1 MQIYP
6 KVNQP
11 ESMHKKLLCEG
22 MEVSRKPPVNYA
34 EISGDRSFIELKEYI
49 EPTYLLQVSNALV
62 SPYGIAVKN
71 GRVIPESVYSMFT
84 RNRHLLTFV
93 KKIALGKV
101 RRVTGDCLL
110 VHNAYYDNYYHWTLE
125 ALPRLYS
132 VREHT
137 RDLTLLIHEKT
148 RPFIEDYLSFFRFK
162 NIVPIKDDEIV
173 LAPKLWLPTHTA
185 RGLRH
190 NERLVREMAAYLKAR
205 VPSGVAP
212 GGPGKVFISR
222 RGAAYR
228 QALNEPEVYALLRE
242 HGFERIRLEDLKL
255 TEQIN
260 LFRGVKVLTGIH
272 GAGFSNLIYMDAGEH
287 LVDMI
292 HERHAQNAFYTLAC
306 AFGLDYTRLECRGVG
321 KSDYEGNDD
330 LVVDL
335 DRVRKY
341 FPAAAPRP
349 L

>member
-1 MQIYP
+1 
-6 KVNQP
+6 
-11 ESMHKKLLCEG
+11 MHKKLLYEG

-84 RNRHLLTFV
+84 RNRHLLTFL
-93 KKIALGKV
+93 KKIALGRV
-101 RRVTGDCLL
+101 RRVAGDCLL

-132 VREHT
+132 VRAHT
-137 RDLTLLIHEKT
+137 PDLTLLIHEKT

-185 RGLRH
+185 KGLRH
-190 NERLVREMAAYLKAR
+190 NEPLVREMAAYLKAR
-205 VPSGVAP
+205 VPSGAAP
-212 GGPGKVFISR
+212 GGPARVFISR

-272 GAGFSNLIYMDAGEH
+272 GAGFSNLIYTDAGEH
-287 LVDMI
+287 LVDII

-341 FPAAAPRP
+341 LPVAAPRP